1 MLVSVFVCTFGD
13 VVTYAGIAQEPYRS
27 VSKMMMDATR
37 EYPVTECGKALA
49 PYISSLPCPVI
60 VQISKC
66 SLKKALKLLREY
78 VEDNNV
84 ITDYTY
90 STIDDDTLYTCA
102 RTVYST
108 PYPKHIVW
116 GTEEALDTFEEQ
128 FFTTPSPHRMLE
140 GSLSDIMTRLFRECI
155 VFSRSPLGHSM
166 AYNKNTRSVIV
177 RTQQYPYVDTFP
189 LYKFCS
195 MAVEWLAFSLEHV
208 LSRILSGCRNDANL
222 TYDVNKTMQLAYQA
236 YRLIHTIEGSKTW
249 LQCTT
254 RPCSTRVH
262 LTQSFAKCLTDYAST
277 PESVRISYEKLRR
290 IYPEN
295 HPETPD
301 FRRYKKK
308 VYSLHGEEPI
318 RLSLDNT
325 RLKKTKTLEMVEEE
339 P

>member
-37 EYPVTECGKALA
+37 QYPVTECGKALA

-60 VQISKC
+60 VQISRC

-208 LSRILSGCRNDANL
+208 LSRILSGCRNDAIGIPGIQTDSYHRREQNL
-222 TYDVNKTMQLAYQA
+222 AAVHHQTVLHEGPPDPVVRQVSHGLRVN
-236 YRLIHTIEGSKTW
+236 
-249 LQCTT
+249 
-254 RPCSTRVH
+254 TRVCAH
-262 LTQSFAKCLTDYAST
+262 ILRKTAPNLSREPPRDARF
-277 PESVRISYEKLRR
+277 PEV
-290 IYPEN
+290 
-295 HPETPD
+295 
-301 FRRYKKK
+301 
-308 VYSLHGEEPI
+308 
-318 RLSLDNT
+318 
-325 RLKKTKTLEMVEEE
+325 
-339 P
+339 